1 MKANLYGIQPE
12 EITVYWPY
20 ILPLLNKPFTRMEI
34 VKDYDVGYV
43 LEEVKAKRMQCWIAH
58 ADDKIDAV
66 FVTQIINNPK
76 RKLLT
81 IPYVGAES
89 GTIDTW
95 IDAMDTFKAYA
106 KEHDCA
112 AIRGWGRKGWEKV
125 LKPDS
130 VRIEFEIEV

>member
-1 MKANLYGIQPE
+1 MVNLYGIQPE

-34 VKDYDVGYV
+34 IKDYDVGYV
-43 LEEVKAKRMQCWIAH
+43 LGEVKAKRMQCWIAH

-95 IDAMDTFKAYA
+95 IDAMDTFKAFA
-106 KEHDCA
+106 KAHDCA
-112 AIRGWGRKGWEKV
+112 AIRGWGRKGWAKV

-130 VRIEFEIEV
+130 VRIEFDIEV